1 MTVPEYD
8 VVIAGGGMVGA
19 SLACALAPLGLR
31 VAVVEA
37 VSAQAAQQPSFD
49 DRGIALSLGS
59 QRIFATLGLWPA
71 LAPAATAIKT
81 IHVSDRG
88 RFGVTRLQ
96 HQDYA
101 VAALGY
107 VMTSRDMG
115 AVLQQQLTRQAGIAL
130 LCPARVVAVT
140 TDSDLVRVSVAQD
153 GDGQRQLT
161 ARLLVAADGG
171 DSRVRAMLGISVRE
185 QDYLQDAVI
194 ANVSTSRRHQQTA
207 YERFTASGPLA
218 LLPLSQGRSA
228 VVWTRRREQTPATL
242 ALDDAAFCAQL
253 QEQFGWRLGAFT
265 RAGRRAAYPLRLL
278 RVSEPQRQRALVI
291 GNAAH
296 SLHPIAGQGFNLGL
310 RDVAVLAEVLAEAAA
325 GGDVGAP
332 AVLARFV
339 ERQGRDQ
346 RQTALL
352 TDGLVRIF
360 SNDFLPLALARN
372 AGMLALEL
380 LPAGRRLLA
389 QQAMG
394 LAAPV
399 SRLGRGLP
407 LESR

>member
-1 MTVPEYD
+1 MSLDYD
-8 VVIAGGGMVGA
+8 IVISGGGMVGA